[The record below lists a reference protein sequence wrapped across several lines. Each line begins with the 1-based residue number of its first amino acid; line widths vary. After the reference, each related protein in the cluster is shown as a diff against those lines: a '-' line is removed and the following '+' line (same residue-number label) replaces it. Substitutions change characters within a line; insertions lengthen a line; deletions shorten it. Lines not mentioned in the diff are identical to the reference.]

1 MPSLLIAYPREVIR
15 AGLRVM
21 LLGSRIR
28 IVAETDDYASA
39 VPLAKKHRPTVV
51 ILDSFST
58 AGRGY
63 KAVGKIRASVPEAKF
78 LFLAA
83 LENPTYLARA
93 KAVGAS
99 NVLLESVTTRELIAA
114 IDNAV
119 AGKPLKPTEPFA
131 KISVALMGKPN
142 KMTEQARLT
151 PREVNVL
158 AHVAFGLTNSEIGQ
172 SLELKHGTVL
182 MHVKRVMR
190 KLRVSERTQ
199 AALWAAHNGV
209 V

>member
-1 MPSLLIAYPREVIR
+1 MPSPTLLIAYPREVIR

-21 LLGSRIR
+21 FLGSRIQ
-28 IVAETDDYASA
+28 IVAETDNFASA

-63 KAVGKIRASVPEAKF
+63 KAVGNIRASVPEAKF
-78 LFLAA
+78 PFLAA
-83 LENPTYLARA
+83 VGNPTYLARA
-93 KAVGAS
+93 KIG
-99 NVLLESVTTRELIAA
+99 
-114 IDNAV
+114 
-119 AGKPLKPTEPFA
+119 
-131 KISVALMGKPN
+131 VALMGKPN

-158 AHVAFGLTNSEIGQ
+158 AHVAFGLTNSELGQ

-182 MHVKRVMR
+182 MHVKRIMR
-190 KLRVSERTQ
+190 KLKVSERTQ
-199 AALWAAHNGV
+199 AALWAVKNGV